1 MSVVIREGEIQRLR
15 EDQAV
20 LLKLLTAQNEAI
32 KSLSSSMAKM
42 IETDTK
48 NIEAIEA
55 LIDRVQAISE
65 IVESSA
71 QSPL

>member
-1 MSVVIREGEIQRLR
+1 MSVVIREGEIQRLQ

-55 LIDRVQAISE
+55 LIDRVQAISQ
-65 IVESSA
+65 IMESSA
-71 QSPL
+71 KPSV

>member
-1 MSVVIREGEIQRLR
+1 MSVVIREGEIQKLR

-55 LIDRVQAISE
+55 LIDRVQLISE

-71 QSPL
+71 KPPV

>member
-55 LIDRVQAISE
+55 LIDKMQAISA

-71 QSPL
+71 KPPV

>member
-1 MSVVIREGEIQRLR
+1 MSVVIREGEIQRLQ

-55 LIDRVQAISE
+55 LIDRVQPISA

-71 QSPL
+71 KPPV

>member
-71 QSPL
+71 KPPV

>member
-20 LLKLLTAQNEAI
+20 LLKLVTAQNEAI

-55 LIDRVQAISE
+55 LIDKMQSISA

>member
-1 MSVVIREGEIQRLR
+1 MSVVIREGEIQRLQ

-55 LIDRVQAISE
+55 LIDKMQSISA

>member
-1 MSVVIREGEIQRLR
+1 MSVVIREGEIQRLQ
-15 EDQAV
+15 EDQAA

-65 IVESSA
+65 LVESSA
-71 QSPL
+71 KPPV

>member
-1 MSVVIREGEIQRLR
+1 MSVVIREGEIQRLK
-15 EDQAV
+15 EDQAA

-55 LIDRVQAISE
+55 LIDRVQLISE
-65 IVESSA
+65 IMESSA
-71 QSPL
+71 KPSV

>member
-48 NIEAIEA
+48 NIEAIEV
-55 LIDRVQAISE
+55 LIDRVQAIRE

-71 QSPL
+71 KPPV

>member
-1 MSVVIREGEIQRLR
+1 MSVVIREGEIQKLR

-65 IVESSA
+65 LVESSA
-71 QSPL
+71 KPPV

>member
-1 MSVVIREGEIQRLR
+1 MSVVIREGEIQRLQ

-55 LIDRVQAISE
+55 LIDRVQLISE

-71 QSPL
+71 KPSV

>member
-1 MSVVIREGEIQRLR
+1 MSVVIREGEIQRLQ
-15 EDQAV
+15 EDQAA

-65 IVESSA
+65 IIESSA
-71 QSPL
+71 KPSV

>member
-1 MSVVIREGEIQRLR
+1 MSVVIREGEIQRLQ
-15 EDQAV
+15 ENQAA

-42 IETDTK
+42 IETDSR

-55 LIDRVQAISE
+55 LIDKMQSISE
-65 IVESSA
+65 MVGSSA
-71 QSPL
+71 KPSV

>member
-1 MSVVIREGEIQRLR
+1 MSVVIREGEVQRLR

-65 IVESSA
+65 LVGSSA
-71 QSPL
+71 KPPV

>member
-1 MSVVIREGEIQRLR
+1 MSVVIREGEIQKLR

-71 QSPL
+71 KPPV

>member
-1 MSVVIREGEIQRLR
+1 MSVVIREGEIQRLQ
-15 EDQAV
+15 EDQAA

-48 NIEAIEA
+48 NIEAIET

-65 IVESSA
+65 IIESSA
-71 QSPL
+71 KPSV

>member
-1 MSVVIREGEIQRLR
+1 MSVVIREGEIQKLR

-55 LIDRVQAISE
+55 LIDRVQLISE
-65 IVESSA
+65 LVESSA
-71 QSPL
+71 KPPV

>member
-1 MSVVIREGEIQRLR
+1 MSVVIREGEIQRLQ

-55 LIDRVQAISE
+55 LIDRVQLISE
-65 IVESSA
+65 VMESSA
-71 QSPL
+71 KPPV

>member
-65 IVESSA
+65 IMESSA
-71 QSPL
+71 KPPV

>member
-1 MSVVIREGEIQRLR
+1 MSVVIREGEIQKLR

-42 IETDTK
+42 NETDTK

-55 LIDRVQAISE
+55 LIDRVQLISE
-65 IVESSA
+65 IMESSA
-71 QSPL
+71 KPLV

>member
-55 LIDRVQAISE
+55 LIDRVQPISE

-71 QSPL
+71 KPPV

>member
-1 MSVVIREGEIQRLR
+1 
-15 EDQAV
+15 
-20 LLKLLTAQNEAI
+20 
-32 KSLSSSMAKM
+32 MAKM

-71 QSPL
+71 KPSV

>member
-20 LLKLLTAQNEAI
+20 LLKLVTAQNEAI

-65 IVESSA
+65 LVESSA
-71 QSPL
+71 KPPV

>member
-71 QSPL
+71 KPSV

>member
-1 MSVVIREGEIQRLR
+1 MSVVIREGDIQRLQ

-71 QSPL
+71 KSPV

>member
-1 MSVVIREGEIQRLR
+1 MSVVIREGEIQRLQ

-71 QSPL
+71 KPSV

>member
-1 MSVVIREGEIQRLR
+1 MSVVIREGEIQRLK

-71 QSPL
+71 KPPV

>member
-1 MSVVIREGEIQRLR
+1 MSVVIREGEIQRIR
-15 EDQAV
+15 EDQVA

-42 IETDTK
+42 IETDSR

-55 LIDRVQAISE
+55 LIDKMQSISE
-65 IVESSA
+65 IVGSSA
-71 QSPL
+71 KPSV

>member
-1 MSVVIREGEIQRLR
+1 MSVIIREGEIQRLR

-71 QSPL
+71 KPSV

>member
-1 MSVVIREGEIQRLR
+1 MSVIIREGEIQRLR

-65 IVESSA
+65 IMESSA
-71 QSPL
+71 KPSV

>member
-55 LIDRVQAISE
+55 LIDRVQLISE

-71 QSPL
+71 KPSV

>member
-1 MSVVIREGEIQRLR
+1 MSVVIREGEIQRLQ

-48 NIEAIEA
+48 NIEAIET

-65 IVESSA
+65 IIESSA
-71 QSPL
+71 KPSV

>member
-1 MSVVIREGEIQRLR
+1 MSVVIREGEIQRLK

-55 LIDRVQAISE
+55 LIDRVQLISE
-65 IVESSA
+65 VMESSA
-71 QSPL
+71 KPPV

>member
-15 EDQAV
+15 EDQAA

-65 IVESSA
+65 IMESSA
-71 QSPL
+71 KPPV

>member
-20 LLKLLTAQNEAI
+20 LLKLLTTQNEAI

-55 LIDRVQAISE
+55 LIDRVQLISE

-71 QSPL
+71 KPPV

>member
-1 MSVVIREGEIQRLR
+1 MSVVIREGEIQRLQ

-20 LLKLLTAQNEAI
+20 LLRLLTAQNEAI

-55 LIDRVQAISE
+55 LIDKMQSISA

>member
-65 IVESSA
+65 LVESSA
-71 QSPL
+71 KPPV

>member
-1 MSVVIREGEIQRLR
+1 MSVVIREGEIQRLQ

-55 LIDRVQAISE
+55 LIDRVQLISE

-71 QSPL
+71 KPPV

>member
-1 MSVVIREGEIQRLR
+1 MSVVIREGEIQQLR

-42 IETDTK
+42 IETDSK

-55 LIDRVQAISE
+55 LIDKMQSISE

-71 QSPL
+71 KFPV